1 MASLGKWW
9 ARLGAV
15 VSMATLAVLVPVSAW
30 ASSGT
35 GQIVLEATR
44 VRRRGGAGFGVFGL
58 VCCAVAVAA
67 IVVLLVVLLRRRS
80 GRR

>member
-15 VSMATLAVLVPVSAW
+15 LGAATVAVLVPVSAW

-35 GQIVLEATR
+35 GQIVLEAAR
-44 VRRRGGAGFGVFGL
+44 SRRRGGAGAGIFGL
-58 VCCAVAVAA
+58 VCCAVVVAA
-67 IVVLLVVLLRRRS
+67 IVVLLVLLLRRRS